1 MYLVSKL
8 ASNVQWYNVVV
19 VVVTPQ
25 VLQLHCIGKKP
36 K

>member
-8 ASNVQWYNVVV
+8 ASNVQWYNVAVV
-19 VVVTPQ
+19 VMPQ

>member
-19 VVVTPQ
+19 VVTPQ